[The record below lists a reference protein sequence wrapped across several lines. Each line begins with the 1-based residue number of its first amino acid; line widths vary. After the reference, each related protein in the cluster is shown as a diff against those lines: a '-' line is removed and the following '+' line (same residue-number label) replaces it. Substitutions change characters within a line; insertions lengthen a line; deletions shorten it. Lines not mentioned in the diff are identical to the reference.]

1 MKMSPSAL
9 LLLPV
14 LAGMLILGGCATA
27 ETAPVAA
34 KKPAPAVKAT
44 APVVAPAKPAPVT
57 KPAPAP
63 AAPVVVA
70 PPAPAAAP
78 VPVAPPPPPLPD
90 PAKNAEVLA
99 IVEHLT
105 QDGKGETLAHE
116 VAESTEF
123 PQAIASLAP
132 GAHAPKTEVIYIG
145 VQPPTKG
152 LTADGNSTDL
162 IEKDW
167 TGLVLVPLNTSL
179 SKAHTSAVRLIKVEA
194 HPLNDGRVRIW
205 IRVKNIGDQGLPTEI
220 ACLFRMHG
228 EATTESPYFYQLD
241 VPGQAY
247 RDVFFVSPSGQLN
260 TYTVLVRPKFNY

>member
-1 MKMSPSAL
+1 MKMSHLVAL
-9 LLLPV
+9 FIPLV
-14 LAGMLILGGCATA
+14 AGAFLFGGCAT
-27 ETAPVAA
+27 ETTPVAPKKDVPVA
-34 KKPAPAVKAT
+34 KAPPPPAAVKA
-44 APVVAPAKPAPVT
+44 APAP

-63 AAPVVVA
+63 V
-70 PPAPAAAP
+70 AP
-78 VPVAPPPPPLPD
+78 VPVPPPPVAPVPAKPTPPPPPPLPD
-90 PAKNAEVLA
+90 PAKNAEVRA
-99 IVEHLT
+99 TVEHLT
-105 QDGKGETLAHE
+105 QDGKGDTLAHE

-132 GAHAPKTEVIYIG
+132 GAHAPKTEIIYIG

-205 IRVKNIGDQGLPTEI
+205 IRVKNIGDQSLPTEI
-220 ACLFRMHG
+220 ACLFRMQG
-228 EATTESPYFYQLD
+228 ETTTESPYFYQLD
-241 VPGQAY
+241 VPGQAF